1 MFVGCLKTSSY
12 SIKRYPYVMFSR
24 LRNNSKTKVNG
35 FNLYTYVKRNK
46 YVYSNAL
53 SLYIQMH
60 FILISKK
67 KKKAAF
73 YL

>member
-1 MFVGCLKTSSY
+1 
-12 SIKRYPYVMFSR
+12 MFSR

-60 FILISKK
+60 FLLISKK
-67 KKKAAF
+67 KKKKKKK
-73 YL
+73 LVCKIPDPQPD